1 MGSLSLSKGPRFFE
15 IMKKLNFLFLILISL
30 FITSCFQEKDTPF
43 YDSEWVMQNYDA
55 DGLLYYHHLILSP
68 GHQVMLRASYADS
81 TSIIVWTGTY
91 KINSKKIKINFTECV
106 RYEDGKPVGTYDA
119 TKLIKFYTG
128 EFYYSVGL
136 IGEEDAED
144 SEKVYHLELI
154 RPRNYFY
161 GEATDIFGNRFEEF
175 IKFNR

>member
-1 MGSLSLSKGPRFFE
+1 
-15 IMKKLNFLFLILISL
+15 MKKFSLFIIIILISL
-30 FITSCFQEKDTPF
+30 SVTGCYSLKKSPF
-43 YDSEWVMQNYDA
+43 YDSEWVMQNYDNNMQ
-55 DGLLYYHHLILSP
+55 LYYHHLILNP
-68 GHQVMLRASYADS
+68 DHTVMLRVSYADS
-81 TSIIVWTGTY
+81 TNIIVWNGTY
-91 KINSKKIKINFTECV
+91 KINSKKIKFNFTECV

-119 TKLIKFYTG
+119 TKLIKYYTG

-136 IGEEDAED
+136 IGDEDAED

-161 GEATDIFGNRFEEF
+161 GDTVDIFGNRFEEF